1 MTELGKR
8 IVTSL
13 ILLTFVA
20 LSLINSA
27 ILSILLIFF
36 LYQILFEFNFLF
48 WKIFYKKKIYHLIF
62 QLLSVI
68 YLTFIVLKLWTIF
81 TGNNEVDKLYI
92 YIIFLICIFSD
103 IGGFIFGKTLKG
115 KKLTKISPNKTISG
129 MIGSFILSISVA
141 VIYAQEYFEINNI
154 IIFSI
159 LISLISQLGDLIIS
173 YLKRKAQIKD
183 TGIMLPGH
191 GGALDRLDGLI
202 FAIPV
207 GLVLKILL
215 WSKML

>member
-20 LSLINSA
+20 LSLTNSV

-36 LYQILFEFNFLF
+36 LYKIIFEINFIF
-48 WKIFYKKKIYHLIF
+48 VKIFNKKKIYHLIF
-62 QLLSVI
+62 QLLSII

-215 WSKML
+215 

>member
-8 IVTSL
+8 IVTSS

-20 LSLINSA
+20 LSLTNSV

-36 LYQILFEFNFLF
+36 LYQIIFEFNFIF
-48 WKIFYKKKIYHLIF
+48 GKIFNKKKIYHLIF

-81 TGNNEVDKLYI
+81 TGNNETNKLYI

-103 IGGFIFGKTLKG
+103 IGGFIFGKTFKG

-129 MIGSFILSISVA
+129 MIGSFILSTSVV
-141 VIYAQEYFEINNI
+141 VIYSQKYFEITEI
-154 IIFSI
+154 IIFTI
-159 LISLISQLGDLIIS
+159 LISFISQIGDLIIS

-183 TGIMLPGH
+183 TGNMLPGH

-202 FAIPV
+202 FAIPL

-215 WSKML
+215 

>member
-20 LSLINSA
+20 LSLKNSI

-36 LYQILFEFNFLF
+36 LYQIIFEFNFIF
-48 WKIFYKKKIYHLIF
+48 GKIFNKKKIYHLIF
-62 QLLSVI
+62 QLLSII

-141 VIYAQEYFEINNI
+141 VIYAQEYFEINNL

-159 LISLISQLGDLIIS
+159 LISLISQFGDLIIS

-215 WSKML
+215 

>member
-1 MTELGKR
+1 MTELSKR
-8 IVTSL
+8 IVTSF
-13 ILLTFVA
+13 ILLSFVA
-20 LSLINSA
+20 LSLINSL

-36 LYQILFEFNFLF
+36 LYQLIFELNFIF
-48 WKIFYKKKIYHLIF
+48 GKIFKKKKIYHLIF
-62 QLLSVI
+62 QLLSII
-68 YLTFIVLKLWTIF
+68 YLTFVVLKLWIIF
-81 TGNNEVDKLYI
+81 TGNNEINKLYI

-103 IGGFIFGKTLKG
+103 IGGFIFGKTFKG

-129 MIGSFILSISVA
+129 MIGSFILSLTV
-141 VIYAQEYFEINNI
+141 VIIYSQKYFEITYL

-159 LISLISQLGDLIIS
+159 LISLISQIGDLIIS

-183 TGIMLPGH
+183 TGNVLPGH

-202 FAIPV
+202 FAIPL

-215 WSKML
+215 

>member
-20 LSLINSA
+20 LSLKNSI

-36 LYQILFEFNFLF
+36 LYQIIFEFNFIF
-48 WKIFYKKKIYHLIF
+48 GKIFNKKKIYHLIF
-62 QLLSVI
+62 QLLSII

-159 LISLISQLGDLIIS
+159 LISLISQFGDLIIS

-215 WSKML
+215 

>member
-20 LSLINSA
+20 LSLTNSV
-27 ILSILLIFF
+27 ILFILLIFF
-36 LYQILFEFNFLF
+36 LYQIIFEFNFIF
-48 WKIFYKKKIYHLIF
+48 GKIFNKKKIYHLIF
-62 QLLSVI
+62 QLLSI
-68 YLTFIVLKLWTIF
+68 TYLTFIVLKLWTIL

-103 IGGFIFGKTLKG
+103 IGGFMFGKILKG

-141 VIYAQEYFEINNI
+141 VIYAQKYFEINNI

-215 WSKML
+215 

>member
-8 IVTSL
+8 IVTSF
-13 ILLTFVA
+13 ILLSFVA
-20 LSLINSA
+20 LSLINSV

-36 LYQILFEFNFLF
+36 LYQITFEFNFIF
-48 WKIFYKKKIYHLIF
+48 GKIFNKKKIYHLIF
-62 QLLSVI
+62 QLLSII

-81 TGNNEVDKLYI
+81 TGNNEDDKLYI

-129 MIGSFILSISVA
+129 MIGSFILSISVV
-141 VIYAQEYFEINNI
+141 VIYAQKYFEITNI
-154 IIFSI
+154 ITFSI
-159 LISLISQLGDLIIS
+159 LISLISQFGDLIIS

-215 WSKML
+215 